1 MVYYVL
7 LFFTIALLSG
17 QSIIQKQYNI
27 EFCEVKNSNYLY
39 NFCMTLVACLVFF
52 IIFIVSPTVN
62 VGSIVYSVLFAI
74 TFCVVVFFQF
84 LAIKTGPLALTALVI
99 SFSLLIPIVY
109 GLIFLDENLSVYGI
123 VGISAL
129 VLSLV
134 LVNEYK
140 KEEIKITKKYVFYLI
155 LAFLGNGF
163 CTTFQKMHQIVFDG
177 KFGGFFMFVAMAM
190 VALFNLVMF
199 LVKKPNKQANFYSKG
214 SMIAGTAG
222 LFNGLCNCLM
232 VILATKL
239 PSTVLYPTVCSGNM
253 ILLFLVALLIYHEKF
268 KWYQC
273 FGYALGLIAIIL
285 LNI

>member
-27 EFCEVKNSNYLY
+27 EFGEVKNSNYLY

-74 TFCVVVFFQF
+74 TFCVAVFFQF
-84 LAIKTGPLALTALVI
+84 LAIKTGPLSLTALVV
-99 SFSLLIPIVY
+99 SFSLLIPIIY
-109 GLIFLDENLSVYGI
+109 GLIFLDEKLSVFGI
-123 VGISAL
+123 IGIA
-129 VLSLV
+129 VLAISLII
-134 LVNEYK
+134 VNEFK
-140 KEEIKITKKYVFYLI
+140 KEEIKISKKYVFYLI
-155 LAFLGNGF
+155 FAFLGNGF
-163 CTTFQKMHQIVFDG
+163 CSMFQKMHQIVFDG

-199 LVKKPNKQANFYSKG
+199 LIKKPSNQSHFYRKG
-214 SMIAGTAG
+214 FVLAGSSG
-222 LFNGLCNCLM
+222 LFNGLCNYLM

-239 PSTVLYPTVCSGNM
+239 PSVVLYPVVCSGNM
-253 ILLFLVALLIYHEKF
+253 ILLFLVALLVYHEKF
-268 KWYQC
+268 RWYQC
-273 FGYALGLIAIIL
+273 VGYALGLIAIIL